1 MCRLLH
7 RASHTKPWSKV
18 GDVGD
23 GFEEERVVS
32 KYMNAMMRLLLG
44 GSGDAVRTIRHGKS
58 VAWRCKLGSTWWQ
71 EGTEGKGQSARP
83 PPL

>member
-7 RASHTKPWSKV
+7 RAIHTSPGEKV
-18 GDVGD
+18 GGVGD
-23 GFEEERVVS
+23 EFEEERVVS

-44 GSGDAVRTIRHGKS
+44 GDGDAVRTIRHGKS

-71 EGTEGKGQSARP
+71 EGTEGKGQS
-83 PPL
+83 